1 MVLHKFRVGKID
13 FFQFPMALFYEC
25 EAVLDWHM
33 TQCSQPCHVW
43 GHGHWRS
50 KSFGHIMLGDSYE
63 VTQERREEPVWK
75 QFRNMRM
82 CMTYMWSNTLSEGLW
97 FKTSGSKCLLYITSA
112 VLKNTFKYYV
122 SSYRCPYDIKRSS
135 YHDFNH
141 YVFFRIDP
149 QVQTGSQVREQ

>member
-1 MVLHKFRVGKID
+1 MVLNKFRVGRNG
-13 FFQFPMALFYEC
+13 FFQFPMALFYDC

-33 TQCSQPCHVW
+33 TQGSQACQVW

-50 KSFGHIMLGDSYE
+50 KSFGHIMSYDVYE
-63 VTQERREEPVWK
+63 VTQVRGEEPVWK

-82 CMTYMWSNTLSEGLW
+82 CMTYIWSNTLSEGLW
-97 FKTSGSKCLLYITSA
+97 FKTSRSKCLLCITSA
-112 VLKNTFKYYV
+112 VAQYTFKYCV

-135 YHDFNH
+135 YHAFNH
-141 YVFFRIDP
+141 YVFFRNDP